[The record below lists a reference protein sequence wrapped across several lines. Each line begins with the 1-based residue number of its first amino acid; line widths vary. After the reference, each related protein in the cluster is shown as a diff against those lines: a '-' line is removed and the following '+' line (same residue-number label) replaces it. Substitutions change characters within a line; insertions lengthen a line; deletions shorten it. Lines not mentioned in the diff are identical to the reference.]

1 MELSNNIN
9 NNQTTSDL
17 LDLLGGLDMMG
28 PPPTTL
34 LTNNNFASPMSIL
47 DDNENRKI
55 PESNSFGLIS
65 GSFDILSGAAPL
77 DDFSELTGSNV
88 KVLTAFDK
96 NDLLVQLSTQQSDD
110 HMQIL
115 MTTTNNS
122 TSTIEQYL
130 FQVRSCLKLKNMDLH

>member
-1 MELSNNIN
+1 
-9 NNQTTSDL
+9 
-17 LDLLGGLDMMG
+17 
-28 PPPTTL
+28 
-34 LTNNNFASPMSIL
+34 MSIL
-47 DDNENRKI
+47 DDNENKM

-65 GSFDILSGAAPL
+65 GSFDILSTAAPL

-96 NDLLVQLSTQQSDD
+96 NDLLVQLSTQQADD

-130 FQVRSCLKLKNMDLH
+130 FQVRS

>member
-1 MELSNNIN
+1 
-9 NNQTTSDL
+9 
-17 LDLLGGLDMMG
+17 MMG

-34 LTNNNFASPMSIL
+34 MTNNNNFVAPISML

-77 DDFSELTGSNV
+77 DDFSELTGNNV
-88 KVLTAFDK
+88 KVITAFDK
-96 NDLLVQLSTQQSDD
+96 NDLLVQLSTQQADD

-122 TSTIEQYL
+122 SSTIEQYL
-130 FQVRSCLKLKNMDLH
+130 FQVSD

>member
-1 MELSNNIN
+1 
-9 NNQTTSDL
+9 
-17 LDLLGGLDMMG
+17 MG

-34 LTNNNFASPMSIL
+34 MTNNNNFVAPISML

-77 DDFSELTGSNV
+77 DDFSELTGNNV
-88 KVLTAFDK
+88 KVITAFDK
-96 NDLLVQLSTQQSDD
+96 NDLLVQLSTQQADD

-122 TSTIEQYL
+122 SSTIEQYL
-130 FQVRSCLKLKNMDLH
+130 FQVSDYFLWSLISEIIYYY